1 MVSSLA
7 NRTYLWVTLEYASA
21 VITPRTLSS
30 IQSMLVAVKLHAEEF
45 WNFDQD
51 FED

>member
-45 WNFDQD
+45 WNFDKD